1 MGRTI
6 RCSGRRGR
14 SRSSRTDLPWL
25 CVERRLCPRRR
36 LYSSLSSA
44 KPCGARAR
52 GAGAVGSMQ
61 QVYAWLL
68 QTFRLVGG
76 VPGLLAYDDAQ
87 EWQLAQV
94 AAARNAAE

>member
-1 MGRTI
+1 
-6 RCSGRRGR
+6 
-14 SRSSRTDLPWL
+14 
-25 CVERRLCPRRR
+25 
-36 LYSSLSSA
+36 
-44 KPCGARAR
+44 
-52 GAGAVGSMQ
+52 MQ

>member
-1 MGRTI
+1 MLSVASAHAAASI
-6 RCSGRRGR
+6 HRCRQL
-14 SRSSRTDLPWL
+14 SRA
-25 CVERRLCPRRR
+25 V
-36 LYSSLSSA
+36 
-44 KPCGARAR
+44 RAR

-68 QTFRLVGG
+68 QTFCLVGG
-76 VPGLLAYDDAQ
+76 VPSLLAYDDAQ

>member
-1 MGRTI
+1 
-6 RCSGRRGR
+6 
-14 SRSSRTDLPWL
+14 
-25 CVERRLCPRRR
+25 
-36 LYSSLSSA
+36 
-44 KPCGARAR
+44 
-52 GAGAVGSMQ
+52 MQ

-68 QTFRLVGG
+68 QTFCLVGG